1 MSYMRKN
8 VNFFLLFVIVVI
20 VISLVGL
27 TTYYEKTYKNLSSS
41 YDTKLDEINRL
52 LENLNQERRKLNE
65 TTYDLTIQKD
75 REKDLS
81 GQYLDVRL
89 DLNATQSQLDTT
101 KANLDSTQA
110 ALDTTENALASAK
123 QQVDSLVATVA
134 TQKSTINKLESDKSS
149 LRSERDS
156 LASQLS
162 ACQST

>member
-1 MSYMRKN
+1 MSYMLKN
-8 VNFFLLFVIVVI
+8 VNFFLLFIIVVI
-20 VISLVGL
+20 IISLVGL

-81 GQYLDVRL
+81 GQYLDVKL
-89 DLNATQSQLDTT
+89 DLNATHSQLDTT

-110 ALDTTENALASAK
+110 ALDTTENELASAK

-162 ACQST
+162 ACQ

>member
-8 VNFFLLFVIVVI
+8 VNFFLLFIIVVI
-20 VISLVGL
+20 IISLVGL

-52 LENLNQERRKLNE
+52 LESLNAERTKLNQTSYELNIKQERE
-65 TTYDLTIQKD
+65 
-75 REKDLS
+75 EELS
-81 GQYLDVRL
+81 GQYLGVKS
-89 DLNATQSQLDTT
+89 DLNTTQNQLDTT
-101 KANLDSTQA
+101 KAELDATQA
-110 ALDTTENALASAK
+110 TLDTTENALASAQ

-134 TQKSTINKLESDKSS
+134 TQKSAINKLESDKSS